1 MKSLYIGCAIW
12 CFALCATIIVGVSN
26 AQSIVGDGI
35 RVAPNPDVQDG
46 DIMFSMKY
54 TNGGEVTVMA
64 DGTVKHEGYTPD
76 EAAAVFWTAVGRKAP
91 CAYAKVLPYEAPS
104 PTDSDQ

>member
-12 CFALCATIIVGVSN
+12 CCILCATIIVGVSSVES
-26 AQSIVGDGI
+26 QSIIGDTI

-91 CAYAKVLPYEAPS
+91 CAYAPYEVPS
-104 PTDSDQ
+104 LTDSDQ